1 MTFTALPTQVSTINE
16 MPTEYVYE
24 EQVNDWQNYDPRRI
38 DNQNGYVKIVRN
50 VPNNGRDYQKLP
62 PNIITEN
69 IIYDE
74 DIITEEY
81 ITNDDNV
88 IEMEVDSANY
98 AGDDMVLV
106 SSNVISS

>member
-1 MTFTALPTQVSTINE
+1 MNE
-16 MPTEYVYE
+16 MSQEYVYE
-24 EQVNDWQNYDPRRI
+24 EPMNHWQNYDPRRI
-38 DNQNGYVKIVRN
+38 DNQNGYISVRKT
-50 VPNNGRDYQKLP
+50 PNNGIEYQNHV
-62 PNIITEN
+62 PNTFSEN

-81 ITNDDNV
+81 ITAEDFVADNV

-98 AGDDMVLV
+98 STDDMVLV